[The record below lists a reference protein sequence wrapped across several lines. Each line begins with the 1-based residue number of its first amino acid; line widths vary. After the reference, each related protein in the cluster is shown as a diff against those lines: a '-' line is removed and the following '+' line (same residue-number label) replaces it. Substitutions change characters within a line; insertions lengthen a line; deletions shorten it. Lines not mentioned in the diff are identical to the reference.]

1 VLIDDELP
9 AQIINP
15 VVTMSSSP
23 PTVTRRADTSI
34 QWDIEELGPSSS
46 GTITVTGIVGSVS
59 TSEITNT
66 VTIRDDST
74 RPTGTEEANT
84 ANNSATVVTNVFSP
98 PPTPPTASD
107 DEAFTQVNTPITID
121 VLAND
126 EDEGDDPLEII
137 AAGATSAGSTV
148 LISDSTELVYTPT
161 LDFIGT
167 DVFTYT
173 MTDLLR
179 EGTDT
184 ATVTVTVA
192 PEGVEPG
199 EAVLEVSMTASADQ
213 VQPGDPLVY
222 TIDVTNN
229 GPEPATSLTATLTLT
244 SGLTFDSASG
254 TDWTCTND
262 DTANEVT
269 CLRDSLAANDTG
281 QIVVNTTVA
290 ELTSSLA
297 AIVGTLDA
305 TVEVRAAN
313 SPAALETPRDS
324 VSVTLEDG
332 LLRIYLPLI
341 AR

>member
-1 VLIDDELP
+1 
-9 AQIINP
+9 
-15 VVTMSSSP
+15 
-23 PTVTRRADTSI
+23 
-34 QWDIEELGPSSS
+34 
-46 GTITVTGIVGSVS
+46 
-59 TSEITNT
+59 
-66 VTIRDDST
+66 
-74 RPTGTEEANT
+74 
-84 ANNSATVVTNVFSP
+84 
-98 PPTPPTASD
+98 
-107 DEAFTQVNTPITID
+107 
-121 VLAND
+121 
-126 EDEGDDPLEII
+126 
-137 AAGATSAGSTV
+137 
-148 LISDSTELVYTPT
+148 
-161 LDFIGT
+161 
-167 DVFTYT
+167 
-173 MTDLLR
+173 
-179 EGTDT
+179 
-184 ATVTVTVA
+184 
-192 PEGVEPG
+192 
-199 EAVLEVSMTASADQ
+199 